1 MTAILFQLGT
11 ELGDTSNIAWIPGGW
26 SIASSVSFS
35 IAGSLSDIFGRRY
48 VTLSG
53 QAFAVVGAVSI
64 LHRDSGIMTKRLI
77 SMYTDCGCHRTDNDN
92 CCRSLHL
99 AWFCNW
105 YHFCGIRWYP

>member
-1 MTAILFQLGT
+1 MGPVSGGFLLPTAILFQIGT

-53 QAFAVVGAVSI
+53 QAFAVVGAVSDKFFWSTSKI
-64 LHRDSGIMTKRLI
+64 CTS
-77 SMYTDCGCHRTDNDN
+77 
-92 CCRSLHL
+92 SLQEEKED
-99 AWFCNW
+99 
-105 YHFCGIRWYP
+105 